1 MIRTQIITLFVAA
14 LASGLAAVAVVATFT
29 DSPPAGIATPA
40 DASERAAPPEPRW
53 ATTRGC
59 SAASSPTTGAIP
71 AGSRTREAR
80 DERYLVRPGD
90 TLWGLA
96 IRYYEDEDAA
106 AAMKRIKRRNGF
118 RRDKLLA
125 GEILVLPAVGRKGD
139 GSRANESCWAGEAAT
154 DDAALE
160 P

>member
-40 DASERAAPPEPRW
+40 DASGRAAPPEPRW

-90 TLWGLA
+90 TLWGIA
-96 IRYYEDEDAA
+96 TRYYEDVAT
-106 AAMKRIKRRNGF
+106 AMMRIKRRNGF

-125 GEILVLPAVGRKGD
+125 GEILVLPAADRRSD
-139 GSRANESCWAGEAAT
+139 GLRESESCRGGEAAP
-154 DDAALE
+154 DDAVLE